1 MSEQGGKCLALIRI
15 RGDVGIRGEL
25 EYVFKLMHLTR
36 KNHATLME
44 GTPSN
49 LGAIRRVKDY
59 STWGEVAPETISLLL
74 RKRGFLRG
82 SRKLTEDYTVNELGY
97 PSIEELAEAI
107 YDSRVNFWELP
118 NVKPV
123 FRLSPPRKGFHGSIR
138 KPYPEGE
145 LGYRG
150 EDINQLIAR
159 MV

>member
-1 MSEQGGKCLALIRI
+1 MREQRGKCLALIRI
-15 RGDVGIRGEL
+15 RGDVGIRREL
-25 EYVFKLMHLTR
+25 EYVFKLTHLTR
-36 KNHATLME
+36 KNHATLIE

-74 RKRGFLRG
+74 RNRGILRG
-82 SRKLTEDYTVNELGY
+82 NRKLTDDYIKNELGY
-97 PSIEELAEAI
+97 ASIEELADAI
-107 YDSRVNFWELP
+107 HDSRVNFWRLP

-123 FRLSPPRKGFHGSIR
+123 FRLRPPRKGFRGSIR

-150 EDINQLIAR
+150 EGINQLIVR